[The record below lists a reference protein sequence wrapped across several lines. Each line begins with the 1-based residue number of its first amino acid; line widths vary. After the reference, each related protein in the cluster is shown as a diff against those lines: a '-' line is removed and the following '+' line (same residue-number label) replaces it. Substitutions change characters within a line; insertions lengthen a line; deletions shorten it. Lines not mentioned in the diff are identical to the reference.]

1 MFGIIATLLDKQDFG
16 SPLDIVKIGRH
27 CLRNRLVGH
36 SPALQLR
43 DLEPKGPEE
52 EGLDPKMCPA

>member
-1 MFGIIATLLDKQDFG
+1 MLDKQDFG

-27 CLRNRLVGH
+27 CLRNRIVGH